1 MNIIFY
7 LTVSHSPISLNEFKT
22 NDGGSLMLKR
32 AVALLVFAI
41 FLVAGCG
48 GAKYGDIKD
57 VMNSQI
63 DAMEKF
69 VASVEKASSGKE
81 IADAL
86 NAYSDD
92 MKQII
97 PRMNDLIKKYPEMKG
112 EDPPAELND
121 LLSKTEEISKKF
133 ASAMVKISM
142 KYARDPEVGKALKR
156 IGEAM
161 TGLGK

>member
-1 MNIIFY
+1 MKLKI
-7 LTVSHSPISLNEFKT
+7 

-32 AVALLVFAI
+32 AIALSVFAI

-48 GAKYGDIKD
+48 GTKYGDIKD

-69 VASVEKASSGKE
+69 VASVEKAGSGKE
-81 IADAL
+81 IADAI

-97 PRMNDLIKKYPEMKG
+97 PKMNDLIKKYPEMKG
-112 EDPPAELND
+112 EDPPPELKD
-121 LLSKTEEISKKF
+121 LLSLTEEKSKKF
-133 ASAMVKISM
+133 ARAMVKVAM
-142 KYARDPEVGKALKR
+142 KHAKDPEVGKALKNM
-156 IGEAM
+156 GKAM
-161 TGLGK
+161 KGLVK